1 MTYEIYEERLSDR
14 LGIDHLRGATATTTD
29 ALLLAAFLPCCEGAA
44 LELGAGAGT
53 VSLLAAVRGRFARA
67 ELCER
72 VPPLAELCRRNIE
85 KNRLTDRLSVIEA
98 DLRTLTP
105 PARYLSVYANPP
117 YRRVGEGRPA
127 ADPLLDTARFERAGT
142 VLDFCETA
150 ARLLLPEGSL
160 SLVFPQKRREEL
172 LRALGKV
179 GLHPRE
185 EVTVYPYPGGVPKLL
200 LLRAAPRPGG
210 LTVRRFTLARE
221 AGGAPTE
228 AAEALYRD
236 GILPTEGEPI

>member
-1 MTYEIYEERLSDR
+1 MHNEIYEERLTDR
-14 LGIDHLRGATATTTD
+14 LTVTHLKGATATTTD
-29 ALLLAAFLPCCEGAA
+29 ALLLAAFLPSCEGAA
-44 LELGAGAGT
+44 LELGAGSGI
-53 VSLLAAVRGRFARA
+53 VSLLAARRGRFARA

-72 VPPLAELCRRNIE
+72 IPALCELCRLNIE
-85 KNRLTDRLSVIEA
+85 KNCLTDRLSVTEA
-98 DLRTLTP
+98 DLRTLAP

-117 YRRVGEGRPA
+117 YRRAGEGRPA
-127 ADPLLDTARFERAGT
+127 ADPLLDAARFERAGT

-172 LRALGKV
+172 FRALASA
-179 GLHPRE
+179 GLYPRE
-185 EVTVYPYPGGVPKLL
+185 EVTVYPYPGGEPKLL
-200 LLRAAPRPGG
+200 LLRAAPHPERV
-210 LTVRRFTLARE
+210 TVRRFTLAKE

-236 GILPTEGEPI
+236 GILSTEGEPI